1 MKTAVPTASGGEVF
15 IERDFDAPRDL
26 VFQAWI
32 NPERLIRWYAPHGC
46 TTIFRTFEPRPG
58 GTFHSCIRSSE
69 GHECWCLG
77 TFKEIAPPERLV
89 YTLAIADANGN
100 LVSPTDV
107 GMDPD
112 WPAET
117 ALTVTFADLNGRT
130 HLTLRQTVNETLARK
145 TGAHPS
151 WLQMLDRLNELL
163 VHR

>member
-1 MKTAVPTASGGEVF
+1 MTTAAPTASGREVF
-15 IERDFDAPRDL
+15 IERDFDAPRAL

-32 NPERLIRWYAPHGC
+32 DPERLVRWYAPHGC
-46 TTIFRTFEPRPG
+46 TTRFQTFDPRPG

-69 GHECWCLG
+69 GHECWCRG
-77 TFKEIAPPERLV
+77 TFKEIVPPERLV

-100 LVSPTDV
+100 LVSPTDM

-117 ALTVTFADLNGRT
+117 TLTVTFDDLNGRT
-130 HLTLRQTVNETLARK
+130 RLTLRQTVDEALARK

-151 WLQMLDRLNELL
+151 WLQMFDRLNELL